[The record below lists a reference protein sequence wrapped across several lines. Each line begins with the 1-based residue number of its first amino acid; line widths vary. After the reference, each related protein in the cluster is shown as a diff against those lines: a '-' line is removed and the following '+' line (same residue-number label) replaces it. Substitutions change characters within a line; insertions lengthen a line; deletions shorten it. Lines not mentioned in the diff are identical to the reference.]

1 MSWKLVTKSAGCAFM
16 VSWLQDKKIGT
27 TNDVRTCITCG
38 YVGKLDIVHY
48 RVWMALLFIPAIPI
62 SNFDRG
68 VCPQCHVAQETM
80 DNQGNIIGE

>member
-1 MSWKLVTKSAGCAFM
+1 MSWKLVTKNAGCALM

-48 RVWMALLFIPAIPI
+48 RVWMA
-62 SNFDRG
+62 
-68 VCPQCHVAQETM
+68 
-80 DNQGNIIGE
+80 